1 MMESLKMNTSVSEIM
16 IFTNHLKS
24 LKKIPGDIWGQFIK
38 VIAPFA
44 PFLAEDMWQDFQGY
58 KTWEKENSVHLQDWP
73 KYDVTLSQGTGTT
86 IPIQINGKRRGEITI
101 KNEEVINKELV
112 LKKSKQAVS
121 KYLENTTIIKDIY
134 IEGKIV
140 NFVVKA

>member
-1 MMESLKMNTSVSEIM
+1 
-16 IFTNHLKS
+16 
-24 LKKIPGDIWGQFIK
+24 
-38 VIAPFA
+38 
-44 PFLAEDMWQDFQGY
+44 
-58 KTWEKENSVHLQDWP
+58 LQDWP